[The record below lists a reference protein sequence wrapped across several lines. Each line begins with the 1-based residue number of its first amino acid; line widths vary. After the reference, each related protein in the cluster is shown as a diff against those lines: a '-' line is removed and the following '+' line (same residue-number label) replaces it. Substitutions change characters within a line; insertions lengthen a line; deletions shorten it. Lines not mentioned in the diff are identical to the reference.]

1 MCNTIKGH
9 KAVFRVILF
18 YIVMA
23 MFGFGAAQSRA
34 APLPLQSAPPKQSFQ
49 DRIPKD
55 LLTQDNHFLTLTLEN
70 DMFASRSDQNYTHGT
85 RLTYFDVG
93 MNSPAIIEALD
104 CMLPFFAFNETTS
117 VAYSI
122 GQNLYTPEDIKA
134 RIPDASDRPYAGFL
148 YGSAGFSSVNANT
161 IDSLELTLG
170 VIGPWS
176 FGEEVQE
183 TVHDFVGAD
192 DPSGW
197 DHQLENEIGA
207 ILSWQRNWPEAYA
220 ADIDD
225 YHLRVS
231 PHAGFSL
238 GNIYTYGAG
247 GVTLQLTPKRYQWQS
262 PPMRVRPSVPGNG
275 FFAVPDGEFA
285 WSAFIGLDGRAFA
298 RNIFL
303 DGNSFQGGPSVDKK
317 TFVGD
322 ASAGISLAYGA
333 TQISYSLNW
342 RSKEFDTQDDPSLF
356 GAISIGYRF

>member
-1 MCNTIKGH
+1 MLRIC
-9 KAVFRVILF
+9 LF
-18 YIVMA
+18 CCVMVLCA
-23 MFGFGAAQSRA
+23 CLAQTSVA
-34 APLPLQSAPPKQSFQ
+34 QEPPSQAGQSKQSFQ
-49 DRIPKD
+49 DRIPHD
-55 LLTQDNHFLTLTLEN
+55 LLTQDNHFLTLTFEN

-93 MNSPAIIEALD
+93 MASPDILATLD
-104 CMLPFFAFNETTS
+104 YMLPFFTFNETTS
-117 VAYSI
+117 VAYSV
-122 GQNLYTPEDIKA
+122 GQNLYTPEDITL
-134 RIPDASDRPYAGFL
+134 RIPDAMDRPYAGFL
-148 YGSAGFSSVNANT
+148 YGSAGFSSINANT
-161 IDSLELTLG
+161 IDSLELTL
-170 VIGPWS
+170 
-176 FGEEVQE
+176 GEEVQE

-197 DHQLENEIGA
+197 DYQLKNEIGA
-207 ILSWQRNWPEAYA
+207 ILSWQRSWPEAYA
-220 ADIDD
+220 IDVD
-225 YHLRVS
+225 DFHLRVS
-231 PHAGFSL
+231 PHTGFSL

-285 WSAFIGLDGRAFA
+285 WSAFVGLDGRAFA

-303 DGNSFQGGPSVDKK
+303 DGNSFRDGPSVDKK
-317 TFVGD
+317 TFVAD

-342 RSKEFDTQDDPSLF
+342 RSKEFEAQDDPSLF